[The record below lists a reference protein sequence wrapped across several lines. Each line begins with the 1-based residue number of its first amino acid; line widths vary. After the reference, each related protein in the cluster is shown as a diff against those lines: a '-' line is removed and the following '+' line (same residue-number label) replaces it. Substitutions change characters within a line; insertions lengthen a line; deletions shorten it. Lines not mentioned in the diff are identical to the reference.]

1 MIEITERD
9 IKRVEDIFFN
19 GTGTFEDERG
29 ERYAFISCID
39 RSIDVEA
46 CPGSGKTTSLLAKI
60 YLLAEKLAN
69 SNGKGICVLTHTNVA
84 IDEIKKNLGKKA
96 SLVFQY
102 PNFFGTIQS
111 FVDKYLAIPWYC
123 ERFKRR
129 PAAIDTQ
136 LVAERLKKS
145 HLDYSLIKQVGQVK
159 YYLTT
164 NKLYDKITFKRIDSG
179 KYLLVNGING
189 KEIKLKTPNNRKEKW
204 SSDEKN
210 EYTKIL
216 SRLRF
221 SILEESGL
229 ISYDDAY
236 FLAKEYLIKH
246 PQIKEAI
253 SSRFSH
259 VFIDEMQDTYDHQNE
274 IINDIFNE
282 KVIIQRI
289 GDSNQ
294 AILNDNDSESAWEP
308 SERLT
313 ITGSR
318 RFSQPIANVLKTV
331 ALKGDPQLTG
341 YRDTIIPPHILT
353 YEPGKEVD
361 VLEKFVTLVH
371 QHGID
376 KIEDNDYPIKAIG
389 WVGKDKPALTIKSYF
404 PSYSKAVTKKKS
416 SESLKSAILL
426 CNTKK
431 PGEFYNV
438 LLDCCLEI
446 LRLSDKKRETPRGG
460 RLYTKTSLLVML
472 KSQYPELLA
481 SFNEK
486 TTEWG
491 KGLIDLKSDETI
503 SEIRTYLIDVFF
515 PAIRVGLRK
524 KSLDFIRN
532 DVMEE
537 VSTVEITDNN
547 TYFSHQDHLKHI
559 PVKVGTVHSVKG
571 ETHRATLY
579 LETKY
584 YKNCGDYLIN
594 ELIGK
599 SYDGKGGPRKER
611 CLKVAHVGMSR
622 PTHLL
627 CVALNNE
634 LVMNH
639 KTELENNGWA
649 IR

>member
-19 GTGTFEDERG
+19 GTGTFEDEKG

-60 YLLAEKLAN
+60 FLLAEKLAN

-123 ERFKRR
+123 EKFKRR

-136 LVAERLKKS
+136 LVADRLKKS
-145 HLDYSLIKQVGQVK
+145 YLDYSLRDQVGQVK
-159 YYLTT
+159 YFLTA

-179 KYLLVNGING
+179 GYGLVNGING
-189 KEIKLKTPNNRKEKW
+189 EEVKLKTPNNRKEKW
-204 SSDEKN
+204 SRNEKN

-216 SRLRF
+216 RRLRF
-221 SILEESGL
+221 SILEKSGL

-246 PQIKEAI
+246 PQIKKAI

-274 IINDIFNE
+274 IINEIFDEN
-282 KVIIQRI
+282 VIIQRI

-341 YRDTIIPPHILT
+341 YRDTDIPPYILT
-353 YEPGKEVD
+353 YEPGKEGD
-361 VLEKFVTLVH
+361 VLEKFATLV
-371 QHGID
+371 QEYEID
-376 KIEDNDYPIKAIG
+376 KIEDNDYPIKAVG

-404 PSYSKAVTKKKS
+404 PSYSKTVTKKKS
-416 SESLKSAILL
+416 SESLKSAILH

-446 LRLSDKKRETPRGG
+446 LRLSDEKIETPRGN
-460 RLYTKTSLLVML
+460 RFHTKTSFLAMLKGQYRELLV
-472 KSQYPELLA
+472 
-481 SFNEK
+481 SFSEK
-486 TTEWG
+486 ISEWG
-491 KGLIDLKSDETI
+491 KELNIITLDEVI
-503 SEIRTYLIDVFF
+503 PEIRTYLVDMFF
-515 PAIRVGLRK
+515 PVILAGLGNE
-524 KSLDFIRN
+524 SLKFIRN
-532 DVMEE
+532 DAIEGAR
-537 VSTVEITDNN
+537 TVDATCIN
-547 TYFSHQDHLKHI
+547 TFFSNQDHLKHI
-559 PVKVGTVHSVKG
+559 PIKVGTVHSVKG

-584 YKNCGDYLIN
+584 YKNCGDYLID

-599 SYDGKGGPRKER
+599 SYDGKGGSRKER
-611 CLKVAHVGMSR
+611 CMKVAHVGMSR

-627 CVALNNE
+627 CVALNRE

-639 KTELENNGWA
+639 KAELENNGWA